1 MKSFSLKENL
11 KQKKKSNFSFSNIL
25 GTGKLKKDDAIK
37 EVMQSVTKNLDKNQE
52 NIVNKVY
59 NDFYD
64 LENNK
69 FWLQQQNFRDY
80 NALKTPA

>member
-1 MKSFSLKENL
+1 M
-11 KQKKKSNFSFSNIL
+11 
-25 GTGKLKKDDAIK
+25 KKDDAIK